1 MRKTV
6 LLTFVLCLVAAL
18 AVAQQGQ
25 NPPAPSTAS
34 PSQESA
40 PKASPDE
47 NAIEGCLGGTAGNY
61 SVTDKSGM
69 VYKLELADDSHNAE
83 IDKLAGQEVRV
94 KGTLAEASASPSASE
109 PDSGASKEPN
119 EKAAPKSQTIKAT
132 SLEKLGDTCS
142 AKGEASEK
150 K

>member
-18 AVAQQGQ
+18 AVAQQEQ

-34 PSQESA
+34 PGQESA
-40 PKASPDE
+40 PKASPEE

-61 SVTDKSGM
+61 TVTDKSGM
-69 VYKLELADDSHNAE
+69 VYKLELPDDAPQSAIE
-83 IDKLAGQEVRV
+83 KLVGKEVRV
-94 KGTLAEASASPSASE
+94 KGTLAEASASPSGPE
-109 PDSGASKEPN
+109 PDSGASKEPS
-119 EKAAPKSQTIKAT
+119 EKAAPKSQTLKAT
-132 SLEKLGDTCS
+132 SMEKLGDTCS
-142 AKGEASEK
+142 AKGETSEK

>member
-6 LLTFVLCLVAAL
+6 LLTFILCLVAAF
-18 AVAQQGQ
+18 AVAQQEQ
-25 NPPAPSTAS
+25 NPSAPSTAS
-34 PSQESA
+34 PSQESTA
-40 PKASPDE
+40 KASPDE

-61 SVTDKSGM
+61 TVTDKSRM
-69 VYKLELADDSHNAE
+69 VYTLQLPDDSHNAD
-83 IDKLAGQEVRV
+83 IDKLVGKEVGV
-94 KGTLAEASASPSASE
+94 KGTLAEASASPSAPE
-109 PDSGASKEPN
+109 PDSGASKEPS
-119 EKAAPKSQTIKAT
+119 EKTAPKTQTIKAT

>member
-6 LLTFVLCLVAAL
+6 LLTIVLCLVAAL
-18 AVAQQGQ
+18 AVAQQVQ

-34 PSQESA
+34 PGQESA
-40 PKASPDE
+40 PKVSPEE

-61 SVTDKSGM
+61 NVTDKSGM
-69 VYKLELADDSHNAE
+69 VYKLQLADDSHNAD
-83 IDKLAGQEVRV
+83 IDKLVGQEVRV
-94 KGTLAEASASPSASE
+94 KGTLAEASASPSGPE
-109 PDSGASKEPN
+109 PDSGASKEPS
-119 EKAAPKSQTIKAT
+119 EKAAPKSQTIKTT